1 MTAAK
6 GVPGEVFTEVLW
18 LDKLFDLPPGA
29 VSESLGGLVS
39 FSGAVL
45 VLVGGGAQCVQTVT
59 AVFQFVGRDDAGV
72 VDGAD
77 TVSGQ

>member
-1 MTAAK
+1 M
-6 GVPGEVFTEVLW
+6 GFSW

-39 FSGAVL
+39 LSGAVL
-45 VLVGGGAQCVQTVT
+45 VVG
-59 AVFQFVGRDDAGV
+59 VGRDEAEA
-72 VDGAD
+72 VDAD

>member
-1 MTAAK
+1 M
-6 GVPGEVFTEVLW
+6 
-18 LDKLFDLPPGA
+18 
-29 VSESLGGLVS
+29 SESLGGLVS

-45 VLVGGGAQCVQTVT
+45 VVVGGGAHCVQTVT

>member
-1 MTAAK
+1 M
-6 GVPGEVFTEVLW
+6 
-18 LDKLFDLPPGA
+18 
-29 VSESLGGLVS
+29 SESLGGLVS

-45 VLVGGGAQCVQTVT
+45 VVGGGVQCVQNVT